1 MVTQGPGNDFRATV
15 VAVQPG
21 LADQDSMFVWGV
33 GHDEILV
40 YV

>member
-1 MVTQGPGNDFRATV
+1 

-33 GHDEILV
+33 GHGEFPLL
-40 YV
+40 YCLCRA

>member
-1 MVTQGPGNDFRATV
+1 

-33 GHDEILV
+33 GHGLYPCV
-40 YV
+40 